1 MTIDELRSAAA
12 VVRDATEEGENT
24 ATRIGQLFLDTVNT
38 LCNVSTNAIKGYV
51 VISST
56 SDLPTSPTTDQQMK
70 GYLLDTTLYVWV
82 GTGGDTL
89 DGKYQSAQLKGEDG
103 KTGEK
108 GDSGVSLGEVVLVN
122 DLTTGGDGNALSAEM
137 GKVLNENIE
146 AVSDKIVAID
156 DKIGNDVTILSF
168 QDNVIQGADY
178 KGYVVGSIYK
188 QLAVNFDANQEFYLT
203 INTDCFSVSTIYLTK
218 DGTTYL
224 SVGDLQS
231 NTKTLKSFP
240 YQVKG
245 LTLYAK
251 SANIT
256 KSGTF
261 DYKVEIEGKSG
272 LVKEIDDINQSL
284 EVVETNINTIE
295 DKITEYDEIF
305 SEYAIFAISDELKA
319 NTEYKG
325 YIDGKPKLI
334 VDCPVNEDFYV
345 RISSSVISDVDL
357 KISYDGSNFYDY
369 PEQSSFVPTN
379 IDIHINIA
387 RQIKAFCI
395 HVKPGHLATSNGDYE
410 LSVKLTNTNGILNR
424 VKSLETGKTDGD
436 ILHLNKEDEYL
447 QLFENSKYSEEI
459 SGASG
464 ARTKKCLTLC
474 HFTDIH
480 ADAENLSRIKKFTDK
495 YKDYIDDVICTG
507 DMVRNDSSEDFSW
520 WNENGG
526 EGMLMTIGNHDTN
539 VVSGGVSSWRGF
551 GKVNTYN
558 KYFKPYI
565 ANWGVTQPSNAESL
579 GKCYY
584 YKDYASYNIRIVA
597 LDCMYYDADEDTWFT
612 NTLANAKSLG
622 YGVIVLSHGLGKQGD
637 KIQSTYTAINNT
649 AGMVILDDGTYT
661 YNANVHS
668 RIDEFIGGGGNFI
681 CLLGGHFHMDMFGK
695 VNSTTHEQLY
705 LLGDCSARVPLRD
718 HRYVN
723 KTRMQDSFNIVS
735 IDTNLK
741 MIKVFKVGYQ
751 YDVYLRRKGT
761 LCYNYETHQMVFN
774 G

>member
-108 GDSGVSLGEVVLVN
+108 GDSGVSLGDVVLVN
-122 DLTTGGDGNALSAEM
+122 DLTTGGEGNALSAEM
-137 GKVLNENIE
+137 GKVLNEKID

-178 KGYVVGSIYK
+178 KGYIVGSIYK

-218 DGTTYL
+218 DGTTYI
-224 SVGDLQS
+224 SAGDLQS
-231 NTKTLKSFP
+231 NTKALKSFP

-245 LTLYAK
+245 LTLLAK
-251 SANIT
+251 SANVT

-261 DYKVEIEGKSG
+261 DYKVEVEGKSG

-284 EVVETNINTIE
+284 GVVETNINTIE
-295 DKITEYDEIF
+295 DKITEYDKIF

-325 YIDGKPKLI
+325 YLDGKPKLI

-345 RISSSVISDVDL
+345 RISSSVISDVNL

-369 PEQSSFVPTN
+369 PEQGSFVPTN
-379 IDIHINIA
+379 TDIHINIA

-410 LSVKLTNTNGILNR
+410 LSVKLTNTDGILNR

-459 SGASG
+459 GGASG

-507 DMVRNDSSEDFSW
+507 DMVRDNSSEDFSW
-520 WNENGG
+520 WHENGG
-526 EGMLMTIGNHDTN
+526 EDMLMTIGNHDTN

-705 LLGDCSARVPLRD
+705 LLGDCAARVPLRD

>member
-1 MTIDELRSAAA
+1 MATKNLNLGIVPVSRGEFNSTTIYYKDNIVQYKRGSYQ
-12 VVRDATEEGENT
+12 VVSESPITG
-24 ATRIGQLFLDTVNT
+24 I
-38 LCNVSTNAIKGYV
+38 
-51 VISST
+51 
-56 SDLPTSPTTDQQMK
+56 SPTNDK
-70 GYLLDTTLYVWV
+70 NVVNPGWTLFA
-82 GTGGDTL
+82 GTL
-89 DGKYQSAQLKGEDG
+89 DAQDVVNQIKEQEARSIQAVAAREAEILAKSNAAEVSSITNGLK
-103 KTGEK
+103 
-108 GDSGVSLGEVVLVN
+108 
-122 DLTTGGDGNALSAEM
+122 
-137 GKVLNENIE
+137 
-146 AVSDKIVAID
+146 
-156 DKIGNDVTILSF
+156 GNDVQANLNDASNKLSELEKKIGKDTTSVSF
-168 QDNVIQGADY
+168 SDNVEQGTDY
-178 KGYVVGSIYK
+178 KGYITGGAWK
-188 QLAVNFDANQEFYLT
+188 QLVVDVKDNQDFDLVV
-203 INTDCFSVSTIYLTK
+203 NTDCFSVCTIYVSK
-218 DGTTYL
+218 DGNQYI
-224 SVGDLQS
+224 SIGDYQT
-231 NTKTLKSFP
+231 NKKTLLN
-240 YQVKG
+240 
-245 LTLYAK
+245 LTYSIKAITLWAK
-251 SANIT
+251 AANVE
-256 KSGTF
+256 KSGSF
-261 DYKVEIEGKSG
+261 DFIVEINEKKSG
-272 LVKEIDDINQSL
+272 IVYDIDNIKSSVNDIKTDIDVINNNIKRYDDIL
-284 EVVETNINTIE
+284 A
-295 DKITEYDEIF
+295 EYRIVGIKDT
-305 SEYAIFAISDELKA
+305 LNA

-325 YIDGKPKLI
+325 YLDGKPKLI

-345 RISSSVISDVDL
+345 RISSSVISDVNL

-379 IDIHINIA
+379 TDIPINIE
-387 RQIKAFCI
+387 RQIRAFCI
-395 HVKPGHLATSNGDYE
+395 HVKSGHLATANGDYE
-410 LSVKLTNTNGILNR
+410 LSVKLTKTNSILNR
-424 VKSLETGKTDGD
+424 VNSLETGKTDGD

-447 QLFENSKYSEEI
+447 QMFENSKYSEEI

-464 ARTKKCLTLC
+464 AGTKKCLTLC

-520 WNENGG
+520 WHENGG

-741 MIKVFKVGYQ
+741 MIKVFKVGNQ
-751 YDVYLRRKGT
+751 YDVFLRRKGT
-761 LCYNYETHQMVFN
+761 LCYNYETKKMIFN